1 MIRCKPLLGTFVEI
15 RVEDPLPPLKALD
28 EAFLA
33 VEQVQ
38 SLMDF
43 HNPDSELSQINAKS
57 YIETIRIHPW
67 TAEVLG
73 VAKEV
78 YLQSQGVFNCGV
90 GHHLMEADLLPRHFN
105 LNDYS
110 FGGIEDL
117 QFIEPSTV
125 RSSLPLCLDL
135 GGIAKG
141 YAVDKAVET
150 LIANGIQT
158 GSVNAGGDIRVFGD
172 HSQDIHIR
180 NPSKPHE
187 LLQIGSMTEGAI
199 ATSSLYFAN
208 RNISSK
214 SFMVHPISQEHI
226 EFSGSYSVIASRCVY
241 ADALT
246 KVVSISGNSRHPCLS
261 YFFAQAIRISNTQY
275 L

>member
-1 MIRCKPLLGTFVEI
+1 MG
-15 RVEDPLPPLKALD
+15 
-28 EAFLA
+28 
-33 VEQVQ
+33 
-38 SLMDF
+38 F
-43 HNPDSELSQINAKS
+43 HNPNSQLSQINARS
-57 YIETIRIHPW
+57 YVEPIRIHPW
-67 TAEVLG
+67 TAEVLR

-78 YLQSQGVFNCGV
+78 FLQSQGVFNCGV
-90 GHHLMEADLLPRHFN
+90 GHCLMEADLLPRHFN

-117 QFIEPSTV
+117 QFIESTLV

-141 YAVDKAVET
+141 YAVDKAVEI

-172 HSQDIHIR
+172 RSQDIQIR

-187 LLQIGSMTEGAI
+187 LIQIGSMTKGAI

-208 RNISSK
+208 RNISAK
-214 SFMVHPISQEHI
+214 SFMVHPISQEHV
-226 EFSGSYSVIASRCVY
+226 EFSESYSVIASRCVY

-246 KVVSISGNSRHPCLS
+246 KVVSISGNSHHPCLS
-261 YFFAQAIRISNTQY
+261 YFSAQAIRVSGTQSP
-275 L
+275 